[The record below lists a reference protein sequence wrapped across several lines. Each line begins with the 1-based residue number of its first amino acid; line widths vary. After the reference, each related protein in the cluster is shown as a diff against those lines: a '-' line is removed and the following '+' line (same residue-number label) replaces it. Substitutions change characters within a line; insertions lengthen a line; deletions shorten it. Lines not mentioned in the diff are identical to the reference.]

1 MLFIVNRII
10 SDEAVNRLN
19 QFGEV
24 ILFSTSGIVDNYL
37 SGHVDLFFTKIGDRL
52 IYAPN
57 TLEKYINELKRAG
70 VKLEMGKKSVGG
82 DYPDCA
88 IYNAAISGGVV
99 VHKFGITDEV
109 IKLYTQKYLTINV
122 KQGMTRCSTLI
133 LNNNAVITSDKG
145 IEKECVS
152 KGIDTL
158 FVTPEDIKLPG
169 KPYGL
174 FGGCCGVHGDKIFIN
189 GSLSKKS
196 GGNIIQ
202 TFLDKYNME
211 IIELDDTPL
220 TDIGSIICL

>member
-122 KQGMTRCSTLI
+122 KQGMT
-133 LNNNAVITSDKG
+133 
-145 IEKECVS
+145 
-152 KGIDTL
+152 
-158 FVTPEDIKLPG
+158 
-169 KPYGL
+169 
-174 FGGCCGVHGDKIFIN
+174 
-189 GSLSKKS
+189 
-196 GGNIIQ
+196 
-202 TFLDKYNME
+202 
-211 IIELDDTPL
+211 
-220 TDIGSIICL
+220 